1 MLMARYH
8 SYGHGGNFSWWSL
21 TLLILV
27 FVVTIYFARKR
38 ARRQNSTF
46 GQDSAGSWPQPGTA
60 PGWYPDQND
69 SSLMRYFDGQ
79 NWTSQ
84 TRHR

>member
-8 SYGHGGNFSWWSL
+8 SYGHGGSFSWLSL
-21 TLLILV
+21 LLLV
-27 FVVTIYFARKR
+27 LVLVVTLYFARKR
-38 ARRQNSTF
+38 AQRQNLPF
-46 GQDSAGSWPQPGTA
+46 GQDSAGAWQQPGTA
-60 PGWYPDQND
+60 PGWYPDQTD
-69 SSLMRYFDGQ
+69 SSLLRYFDGQ